1 MKKFIKII
9 LIILILGII
18 LYFGLYLYAFISPKL
33 NVNNSKSYYFYDI
46 NQNLIT
52 GTDDWISYEELDQDI
67 INATIAIEDKNFF
80 NHIGFDYLRIVK
92 SLYIEIADYYE
103 TTWNCVEKNIRWLV
117 KQIWTKDN
125 DSILNEIFN
134 KTSADFRITNKEFF
148 RDMYEYIQNTYEE
161 NEVISSR
168 LVCPITRQYC
178 KAFTDYCMMG
188 NVDQDGGE

>member
-1 MKKFIKII
+1 MDYNK
-9 LIILILGII
+9 LIVTTLNSLGASKTCVGYDYIVYGLIL
-18 LYFGLYLYAFISPKL
+18 LFQDKR
-33 NVNNSKSYYFYDI
+33 K
-46 NQNLIT
+46 IT
-52 GTDDWISYEELDQDI
+52 G
-67 INATIAIEDKNFF
+67 
-80 NHIGFDYLRIVK
+80 IVK

-161 NEVISSR
+161 NEVISLR

-178 KAFTDYCMMG
+178 KTFADYCKVG
-188 NVDQDGGE
+188 GIDQDQNDEK

>member
-1 MKKFIKII
+1 MKKYEIAIMETLKSLGANKTYVGYDYVLFG
-9 LIILILGII
+9 LIL
-18 LYFGLYLYAFISPKL
+18 LFQDQRK
-33 NVNNSKSYYFYDI
+33 
-46 NQNLIT
+46 IT
-52 GTDDWISYEELDQDI
+52 G
-67 INATIAIEDKNFF
+67 
-80 NHIGFDYLRIVK
+80 IVK
-92 SLYIEIADYYE
+92 SLYIDIADYYE

-125 DSILNEIFN
+125 DSILNKIFN

-188 NVDQDGGE
+188 NVDQDGGTLSN